1 MIFEETLMGLNFL
14 YKKIV
19 TTQGLKSKLHKLA
32 KFSVFFFVFLHIF

>member
-19 TTQGLKSKLHKLA
+19 TTQGLKQITQIS
-32 KFSVFFFVFLHIF
+32 